1 MRVSSIDFAQAVFGI
16 DMSNGKRIDFD
27 ANSTLSVRKI
37 AQCQAVEGS
46 GILLVNMG
54 TTLKIV
60 RDGQRRKGLSE
71 IGIDLLQGL
80 LGKVPQALVLL

>member
-16 DMSNGKRIDFD
+16 DMRNRKRIDFD
-27 ANSTLSVRKI
+27 ANSTLSVRETS
-37 AQCQAVEGS
+37 QCQAIEGS

-71 IGIDLLQGL
+71 IGIDLVQGL
-80 LGKVPQALVLL
+80 LGEVPQALVLL

>member
-16 DMSNGKRIDFD
+16 DMSHSKSIDFD

-37 AQCQAVEGS
+37 SQCQAIEGS

-71 IGIDLLQGL
+71 IGIDLVQGL
-80 LGKVPQALVLL
+80 LGEVPQALVLL